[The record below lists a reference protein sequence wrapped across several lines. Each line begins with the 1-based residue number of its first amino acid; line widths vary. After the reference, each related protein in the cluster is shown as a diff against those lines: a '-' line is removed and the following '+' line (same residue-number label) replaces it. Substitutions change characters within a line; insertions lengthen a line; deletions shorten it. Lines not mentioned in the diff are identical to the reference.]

1 MEFSADNG
9 LALVSR
15 RPENFPLNFSQELPD
30 NPGTDIT
37 AMTESEQK
45 EYLSGVSKVTGV
57 DYKKLWEL

>member
-1 MEFSADNG
+1 M
-9 LALVSR
+9 SR

-37 AMTESEQK
+37 EMTEAEQK

-57 DYKKLWEL
+57 DYKKLFE